1 MLKYYL
7 ILFCFY
13 SLQLNAKS
21 AFDIMKKVEEQSQ
34 IVKNQNYEIFM
45 LLTDAKGKKRERFFD
60 LKKKISTTYSKSLV
74 KFYKPANIKNTSLL
88 SHSKLA
94 SSADPTQWLFL
105 PSLRTVQQISS
116 ENKNNSFMG
125 SDFTILDM
133 AGRAAEKDE
142 HQLIKEDEQYYF
154 VKSTP
159 KDKTDNYGYMVYL
172 IAKDNYL
179 PIMVEFYDQQKQLLK
194 TLTNQKIKHEENMY
208 FANISI
214 MENKQTNSS
223 TVIEILEY
231 DFVSHIS
238 DNDVGIKSLQ

>member
-34 IVKNQNYEIFM
+34 IVQNQNYEIFM
-45 LLTDAKGKKRERFFD
+45 LLTDAKGKKRERFFE

-116 ENKNNSFMG
+116 EHKNNSFMG

-142 HQLIKEDEQYYF
+142 HQLVKEDEQYYL

-159 KDKTDNYGYMVYL
+159 KDKADNYGYMVYL
-172 IAKDNYL
+172 IEKDTNL
-179 PIMVEFYDQQKQLLK
+179 PIMVEFYDQQKLLLK

-208 FANISI
+208 FTTISI

-231 DFVSHIS
+231 DFIS
-238 DNDVGIKSLQ
+238 KIFDNDVGIKSLH